1 MNEDQASRAAALAA
15 GHERIEWAIGRAVD
29 EPCRIVLHDGGAATF
44 IARLY
49 GRIRDELSAGR
60 IPVGRY
66 LAEVMV
72 GARRVSMVVTVQA
85 DLFGP
90 VSVVIDH
97 AGLDALVS
105 KGSSR

>member
-1 MNEDQASRAAALAA
+1 MATDDQKSRAAALAA
-15 GHERIEWAIGRAVD
+15 GHKRIEWAVGRAVD

-49 GRIRDELSAGR
+49 GRLRDELSAGR
-60 IPVGRY
+60 IPVGQY

-85 DLFGP
+85 DLFGTI
-90 VSVVIDH
+90 SAVVDH
-97 AGLDALVS
+97 AGLDGLTRAH
-105 KGSSR
+105 GR